1 MLERRD
7 FLGRGWA
14 FPPEF
19 VKSSKY
25 GGEVVMVEAV
35 EDIEQSLHILLRT
48 SIGERVMQPEYGC
61 NLTDFQFDPTNSAL
75 LGFLKDMVFNAIL
88 YYEPRI
94 KVERLEVVADGD
106 DWVEGRLRFFI
117 DYKVRQTN
125 SRYNLV
131 WDYYRTEGVRR

>member
-1 MLERRD
+1 
-7 FLGRGWA
+7 
-14 FPPEF
+14 
-19 VKSSKY
+19 
-25 GGEVVMVEAV
+25 MVEAV

-61 NLTDFQFDPTNSAL
+61 NMTDFQFDPTNSAL

-117 DYKVRQTN
+117 EYKVRQTN